1 MQVLGWAGRR
11 SLQFMDPEVED
22 EFVGKDF
29 SRMLFT
35 HQSLTSLELVMFFV
49 SFTPIAKDTGQL
61 LPLLGTLA
69 VLQLYV
75 RAQLARLKDQRR
87 ASELFCYAMYIFTGL
102 QWLLAIYAD
111 QTFGYSVISDS
122 TVMLILFFVLVV
134 LQGTT
139 CASAMSYHVENV
151 PQVYTI
157 FASVS
162 ATHVWLHEPPPG
174 RTLQCQKSE
183 FFGIYI
189 FIVTICAVFGYVQVH
204 ARRLHMAELAGL
216 AEHYQ
221 RQRDRLQYEN
231 VYSRASRPMDTFR
244 KRGGSSEAGSEKTVS
259 FTGLHE
265 EHASA
270 CGSNSELGGRPPS
283 TYGTN
288 SELDGA
294 ADEIMEVKEW
304 HMSMSR
310 NVKADPDSTG
320 SSSRSSFRHAKAMS
334 DGGDVDDR
342 LAPTSQ
348 VARDR
353 EKALWAT
360 LEQVGIIPKEHVD

>member
-1 MQVLGWAGRR
+1 MN
-11 SLQFMDPEVED
+11 F
-22 EFVGKDF
+22 
-29 SRMLFT
+29 
-35 HQSLTSLELVMFFV
+35 
-49 SFTPIAKDTGQL
+49 L
-61 LPLLGTLA
+61 LRNVHLHRLA
-69 VLQLYV
+69 
-75 RAQLARLKDQRR
+75 
-87 ASELFCYAMYIFTGL
+87 
-102 QWLLAIYAD
+102 WLLAIYAD

-216 AEHYQ
+216 A
-221 RQRDRLQYEN
+221 
-231 VYSRASRPMDTFR
+231 S
-244 KRGGSSEAGSEKTVS
+244 TVS
-259 FTGLHE
+259 ASEIGCTQRMSTRELRVRWTPFVRGAAVRQAQRNGELTGLHE

-294 ADEIMEVKEW
+294 ADEIMEVRVAYEHEQERESGPGQHW
-304 HMSMSR
+304 QQLPQQLPSR
-310 NVKADPDSTG
+310 Q
-320 SSSRSSFRHAKAMS
+320 
-334 DGGDVDDR
+334 GDVR
-342 LAPTSQ
+342 
-348 VARDR
+348 RR
-353 EKALWAT
+353 RC
-360 LEQVGIIPKEHVD
+360 G